1 MLSDITGG
9 LVAYYLGIAIV
20 AVPGLI
26 GVLLLGR
33 LHRATLKDCRKLQE
47 EVSRAEQATGRI
59 RSLMS
64 DLVATMNLSLAF
76 CAANPGLAHEREIEQ
91 IRLAVEEAIGG
102 GRQTSDPASAGGL
115 LEDTA

>member
-1 MLSDITGG
+1 MLIDATGG
-9 LVAYYLGIAIV
+9 LVAYYLGIAVV

-33 LHRATLKDCRKLQE
+33 LHRATLRDCRKLRE

-76 CAANPGLAHEREIEQ
+76 CAANPGPDSEGEIER
-91 IRLAVEEAIGG
+91 IRRAVEEVVKGSQPTRA
-102 GRQTSDPASAGGL
+102 TTPPPEL
-115 LEDTA
+115 

>member
-1 MLSDITGG
+1 MLIDATGG
-9 LVAYYLGIAIV
+9 LVAYYLGIAVV
-20 AVPGLI
+20 AVPALI

-33 LHRATLKDCRKLQE
+33 LHRATLRDCRKLRE
-47 EVSRAEQATGRI
+47 EVSRAEQATGRV

-76 CAANPGLAHEREIEQ
+76 CAANPGPDSEGEIER

-102 GRQTSDPASAGGL
+102 GQLGSGTPPAGEL
-115 LEDTA
+115 LEDTP